1 MFGLLKSCVVGMVAF
16 GLCLAPSIGG
26 RLELKSQFMS
36 YEVPRYGPYRI
47 HGKIP
52 SGFEGFYEFEL
63 SPPSQ
68 NTRES
73 VKSDGKLAI
82 AGALFLRPS
91 EFGRRVRT
99 ESRGELNVDG
109 AFSEVNVV
117 RLGFKSAT
125 LIQQPAS
132 STELEFETESIQ
144 GVRYVFKGI
153 FIDSFLLPGGP
164 YISLR
169 GTLTKFKQGRRVSE
183 SELSFVRSTYE

>member
-1 MFGLLKSCVVGMVAF
+1 MFGLVKSCVVGVIAY
-16 GLCLAPSIGG
+16 GLFLAPSIGG
-26 RLELKSQFMS
+26 RLELKSQCMN

-63 SPPSQ
+63 TPPSQ

-73 VKSDGKLAI
+73 VKADGKLAI
-82 AGALFLRPS
+82 AGALFVRPS
-91 EFGRRVRT
+91 EFGRGVRT

-109 AFSEVNVV
+109 AFSEFNVV

-144 GVRYVFKGI
+144 EVRYVFKGI
-153 FIDSFLLPGGP
+153 
-164 YISLR
+164 
-169 GTLTKFKQGRRVSE
+169 
-183 SELSFVRSTYE
+183 LSTVFYCPVALI